1 MNDMMRQ
8 CCGSSGKPD
17 FDMMMRYMERCG
29 KEEFSEEQIGMMKG
43 FCGQEGKPDKTKM
56 MEFMKKCGCKPS

>member
-1 MNDMMRQ
+1 MNDMMQQ

-17 FDMMMRYMERCG
+17 FDMMKQYMERCG

-43 FCGQEGKPDKTKM
+43 FCGQEGKADKTKM